1 MWAQIARP
9 MSGSPCSCQKDTCR
23 NNPDFGT
30 IASPKFAPLEICLSS
45 LFAIRRDAVTD
56 EEYLETALSG
66 HALLEHPM
74 LNKGSAFTESERREF
89 GLLGLLPMNVSA
101 PVTQIERIYGN
112 YKSKTTDL
120 ERYIHLISLQD
131 RNETAFYKLISDH
144 LPELMPIIYTPV
156 VGEACQNY
164 SKIYHRPRGLYVS
177 YPQRNDLD
185 SILAN
190 VSDAIVSGIEVIVV
204 TDGERILGLGD
215 LGVGGMGIPVGKLA
229 LYTVCAGIHPA
240 ATLPVILDVGTN
252 NKALL
257 DDPLYVGWRHERV
270 RGADYDAFVDAFIA
284 AVKKRFPKVLLQ
296 WEDFAKNNATKL
308 LERYRDQLCSFND
321 DIQGTGAVAVSVA
334 LAAVAVT
341 GSRISEQRIVLLG
354 AGSAAAGISSQLV
367 AAMMLEGLTE
377 AQAKN
382 QIYLVD
388 SQGLVH
394 DARKE
399 LEPFKQAY
407 ARSRASLSSDHISLL
422 ETVKLARPTILIGI
436 AAQANAFDEAVVR
449 EMAAHTA
456 RPIILPLSNPTSKC
470 EALPTDLIR
479 WTEGRALVATGSP
492 FADVEYNGK
501 YYKIA
506 QCNNAYIF
514 PGVGLGVIAA
524 EATRVTDTMFVA
536 AARALSELSP
546 VHGDLT
552 APLLPALK
560 QVRSVSRHVAIAVA
574 EDAMRCGV
582 AAKLSRTELEQRID
596 AKMWTPKYLPYRRL
610 RN

>member
-1 MWAQIARP
+1 
-9 MSGSPCSCQKDTCR
+9 
-23 NNPDFGT
+23 
-30 IASPKFAPLEICLSS
+30 
-45 LFAIRRDAVTD
+45 
-56 EEYLETALSG
+56 
-66 HALLEHPM
+66 
-74 LNKGSAFTESERREF
+74 
-89 GLLGLLPMNVSA
+89 MNVSS
-101 PVTQIERIYGN
+101 PETQLERIYGN
-112 YKSKTTDL
+112 YQSKTTDL

-131 RNETAFYKLISDH
+131 RNETAFYGLIGAH
-144 LPELMPIIYTPV
+144 LPEMMPIIYTPV

-164 SKIYHRPRGLYVS
+164 SKIYHRPRGLFVS

-185 SILAN
+185 AVLAN
-190 VSDAIVSGIEVIVV
+190 VPDSIVGGIEVIVV

-252 NKALL
+252 NQALL
-257 DDPLYVGWRHERV
+257 DDPLYVGWRHERIG
-270 RGADYDAFVDAFIA
+270 GAEYDAFVDAFIA

-296 WEDFAKNNATKL
+296 WEDFAKNNAAKL
-308 LERYRDQLCSFND
+308 LERYREQLCSFND

-341 GSRISEQRIVLLG
+341 GTRICEQRIVLLG
-354 AGSAAAGISSQLV
+354 AGSAAAGICSQLV
-367 AAMMLEGLTE
+367 AAMVLEGKTE

-394 DARKE
+394 DGRKS
-399 LEPFKQAY
+399 LERFKREY
-407 ARSRASLSSDHISLL
+407 ARSRATLSSDNFTLL
-422 ETVKLARPTILIGI
+422 DTVKLARPTILIGI

-449 EMAAHTA
+449 EMAAHTE

-470 EALPTDLIR
+470 EALPVDLIR

-492 FADVEYNGK
+492 FADVEYDK
-501 YYKIA
+501 KQYKIA

-552 APLLPALK
+552 APLLPSLK
-560 QVRSVSRHVAIAVA
+560 QVRVVSRHVAIAVA

-582 AAKLSRTELEQRID
+582 AATLSRTELERRID
-596 AKMWTPKYLPYRRL
+596 AKMWMPKYLAYRRKQ
-610 RN
+610 R

>member
-1 MWAQIARP
+1 
-9 MSGSPCSCQKDTCR
+9 
-23 NNPDFGT
+23 
-30 IASPKFAPLEICLSS
+30 LSS
-45 LFAIRRDAVTD
+45 LFAIRRDAVTG
-56 EEYLETALSG
+56 EEYLETDLSG
-66 HALLEHPM
+66 HALLEQPL

-101 PVTQIERIYGN
+101 PETQIERIYGN

-131 RNETAFYKLISDH
+131 RNETAFYKLLSRH

-185 SILAN
+185 AILAN
-190 VSDAIVSGIEVIVV
+190 VSDSIMGGIEVIVV

-252 NKALL
+252 NQALL

-270 RGADYDAFVDAFIA
+270 RGAEYDAFVAAFIT

-296 WEDFAKNNATKL
+296 WEDFAKHNAAKL
-308 LERYRDQLCSFND
+308 LARYRNELCSFND

-341 GSRISEQRIVLLG
+341 KSRISEQRIVLLG

-394 DARKE
+394 DARKD
-399 LEPFKQAY
+399 LEPFKQAFAQ
-407 ARSRASLSSDHISLL
+407 ARTSLPGDYIGDHISLL
-422 ETVKLARPTILIGI
+422 DTVKLARPTILIGI

-449 EMAAHTA
+449 EMTMHTA

-470 EALPTDLIR
+470 EALPADLIR
-479 WTEGRALVATGSP
+479 WTDGCALVATGSP
-492 FADVEYNGK
+492 FADVEHNGK
-501 YYKIA
+501 HYKIA

-536 AARALSELSP
+536 AALALSELSP

-552 APLLPALK
+552 APLLPALQ
-560 QVRSVSRHVAIAVA
+560 QVRTVSRHVAIAVA
-574 EDAMRCGV
+574 EEAMRCGV
-582 AAKLSRTELEQRID
+582 AAKLSRPELEQRID
-596 AKMWTPKYLPYRRL
+596 AKMWTPKYLSYRRL
-610 RN
+610 HTNA